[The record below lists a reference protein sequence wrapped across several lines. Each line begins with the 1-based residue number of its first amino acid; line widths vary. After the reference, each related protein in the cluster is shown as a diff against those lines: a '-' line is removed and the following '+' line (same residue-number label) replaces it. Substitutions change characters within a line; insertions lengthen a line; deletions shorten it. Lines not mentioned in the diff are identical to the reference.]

1 MHPVDRTYR
10 GGFKST
16 SIEQALVAAEAQVAA
31 GHGLAGTRF
40 WAAVAEVKA
49 DDGLVESYANR
60 IATIDQ
66 AAFAQWALLTMPKG
80 LGTTLAFLGTA
91 TGLVLIGV
99 SYPLDGLAAV
109 VAFYLGFGALLTST
123 HALAHLIVGQILGI
137 RFTGWFSASLTR
149 PQPGVKIDYESYL
162 RTPAIRRAWMHASGA
177 IVTKIIPFALV
188 GAAIAAGLPTWAVLG
203 LVVIGIVTIVTDVL
217 WSTTGS
223 DWMKYRRE
231 MKFAQTS

>member
-1 MHPVDRTYR
+1 ME
-10 GGFKST
+10 ST
-16 SIEQALVAAEAQVAA
+16 RIEQILAAAEAQVAA

-40 WAAVAEVKA
+40 WAAVAEVKT
-49 DDGLVESYANR
+49 DDELVKSYAAR
-60 IATIDQ
+60 IAAIDQ
-66 AAFAQWALLTMPKG
+66 AAFAQWALLTMPKS
-80 LGTTLAFLGTA
+80 LGTILAFLGTA
-91 TGLVLIGV
+91 TGLILVGV

-109 VAFYLGFGALLTST
+109 VAFYLGLGALLTST

-137 RFTGWFSASLTR
+137 RFTGWFIASLTR

-177 IVTKIIPFALV
+177 IVSKIIPFALV

-203 LVVIGIVTIVTDVL
+203 LVVVGIVTIVTDVM

-223 DWMKYRRE
+223 DWKKYRRE
-231 MKFAQTS
+231 KKFAQTS